1 MPVSKYTVMKK
12 RSHLTCLRNMMGQT
26 CPIRAFASTYH
37 TCHFIVSQY
46 IFMLAGSK
54 CFLGNTWKKLDILG
68 RKSKGKN
75 YTISNDI
82 DSKRSS
88 PHCFQDLNLHPWVKG
103 FVHTF
108 SNTFFPL
115 KWIFLKFLQY
125 IGDNLYTEIK
135 Q

>member
-1 MPVSKYTVMKK
+1 MPVSKYTIMKK
-12 RSHLTCLRNMMGQT
+12 ISHLTCLRDMMGQT

-37 TCHFIVSQY
+37 TRHFIISQY

-68 RKSKGKN
+68 RKSQGKN
-75 YTISNDI
+75 YTISNNI

-115 KWIFLKFLQY
+115 KWIFFKFLQY
-125 IGDNLYTEIK
+125 TGDNLYTEIK